1 MMRSTMIRNRGGAAL
16 AALALAAICIATLT
30 PTPGTPTTPFWC
42 IACGDRGLLDF
53 AVNIVMFVPLGFALL
68 LATERRRTS
77 LFACVATTLA
87 IELLQVRLVGGRDA
101 SMGDLLANTLGGAV
115 GVALG
120 WWRAVFLFPR
130 PNGARR
136 LAILWAVV
144 FVTACSLTS
153 AGLRPATVPRSLWVQ
168 WTPPRR
174 GFEPFT
180 GRVLAFDVDGID
192 LPLGFP
198 AQSLGLD
205 RVLRG
210 NAWQATAT
218 VAAEQL
224 QPRRSVIVRIAD
236 EFTVLVSIEQHGL
249 DVTCMQ
255 KTRAADFRF
264 RSPKVALENALP
276 LSDGEASPI
285 VRLRCMRQGATL
297 VAGADGRQESV
308 RLSPGLGWLIAS
320 PLDIVL
326 TRARWWANALW
337 LLGLTMPL
345 GYWGSVAVGADTA
358 SRARQVAMLLALGGA
373 LVMGLA
379 VAPAVTATA
388 VASVWEWGS
397 ALCGVA
403 LGSALSDLARR
414 RR

>member
-1 MMRSTMIRNRGGAAL
+1 MIRNWGGAAL

-30 PTPGTPTTPFWC
+30 PTPGMPTTPFWC

-53 AVNIVMFVPLGFALL
+53 AANIVMFVPLGFALM
-68 LATERRRTS
+68 LATDRRRNS
-77 LFACVATTLA
+77 LIACVVTTLA
-87 IELLQVRLVGGRDA
+87 IELLQVSVVAGRDA
-101 SMGDLLANTLGGAV
+101 SMGDLLANTSGGAV

-130 PNGARR
+130 PSGARR

-144 FVTACSLTS
+144 LVTACGLTS
-153 AGLRPATVPRSLWVQ
+153 AGLRPAVVPRSLWVQ

-180 GRVLAFDVDGID
+180 GRLLAFDVDGID

-205 RVLRG
+205 RALRG
-210 NAWQATAT
+210 KSWQATAT
-218 VAAEQL
+218 ISAERL
-224 QPRRSVIVRIAD
+224 QPRRSVIARIA
-236 EFTVLVSIEQHGL
+236 EENSVLVSIEQRGL
-249 DVTCMQ
+249 GVTCWQ
-255 KTRAADFRF
+255 KTKASDFRF

-276 LSDGEASPI
+276 VGDGEAPI

-320 PLDIVL
+320 PLDIGL

-337 LLGLTMPL
+337 LLGLTIPL
-345 GYWGSVAVGADTA
+345 GYWGAVAVGADTA
-358 SRARQVAMLLALGGA
+358 SRARQAAMLLALGGA

-388 VASVWEWGS
+388 VAAVWEWGS

-403 LGSALSDLARR
+403 LGSALSGPARR